1 MSNINFPRRDFF
13 ARSSS
18 ALTGTAF
25 ASLLFKDG
33 FAQQTK
39 DFDHT
44 PKAKRVIYLYMAGGP
59 SQFESFDDKPKL
71 RENNGK
77 PIPKG
82 AD

>member
-18 ALTGTAF
+18 TLTGTAF

-33 FAQQTK
+33 FAQETK

-44 PKAKRVIYLYMAGGP
+44 PIGR
-59 SQFESFDDKPKL
+59 
-71 RENNGK
+71 
-77 PIPKG
+77 
-82 AD
+82 